1 MEQLTRVKST
11 LVAIVALIASMVPQ
25 TAKSQ
30 TALFNANVT
39 SGCEPLTV
47 NFANL
52 STNATSYYWTF
63 GNGNS
68 STLANPTTVYTSPG
82 TYTVTLVAIN

>member
-1 MEQLTRVKST
+1 MEQLTRVKTT

-68 STLANPTTVYTSPG
+68 STLA
-82 TYTVTLVAIN
+82 